1 MQASLL
7 SLNRSLARV
16 LRRNFKPL
24 KYFRA
29 MKRTDYNEPTMKIV
43 KLQNKCQLLAG
54 SDPTS
59 STAGAPSAEKMDYQS
74 LAW

>member
-1 MQASLL
+1 
-7 SLNRSLARV
+7 
-16 LRRNFKPL
+16 
-24 KYFRA
+24 

>member
-1 MQASLL
+1 
-7 SLNRSLARV
+7 
-16 LRRNFKPL
+16 
-24 KYFRA
+24 

-54 SDPTS
+54 SDNPTS
-59 STAGAPSAEKMDYQS
+59 GPAGAPGAQKMDYSS